1 MLIKKMT
8 LAAAAA
14 ALTISPAAAYAAQ
27 TDMVRASAPVEAE
40 SNLEGNGII
49 LALLGAA
56 AVIAAIVIIAD
67 GDDDEP
73 VSA

>member
-1 MLIKKMT
+1 MLTRKLS
-8 LAAAAA
+8 LAIASA
-14 ALTISPAAAYAAQ
+14 ALVLSPTVGYAAQ
-27 TDMVRASAPVEAE
+27 AELSRSSNSVADE